1 MDIHQ
6 LETFL
11 AVAEEKGFSRAAVR
25 LHRTQPAVSQ
35 VVRKLESDLGEVLFE
50 RAAREGTLT
59 AAGEV
64 LRTYARRMLKLRDEA
79 VSAMD
84 ELKSLDRGRLSIAA
98 NEFTC
103 LYLLPVLDRFRELC
117 PQIAV
122 SVQRSLASRI
132 PEELLQ
138 RTVEIGVLSFVPEGD
153 AFTSIAV
160 YTDELAF
167 VVNPR
172 HPLARENKVA
182 IEDLGAESFV
192 AHNVPSPARR
202 KVVATFE
209 AHKTPLNMGVELPS
223 LEAVKRFV
231 AMGNGVALVPEL
243 SAGPELA
250 SGELVKVPVRELNFE
265 RRLRLVHRRQAT
277 LSHAANAFL
286 KVVRALA
293 LERGLPYEFRVEE
306 PADSGRAESPRT
318 GTMTQGK
325 LTSPTGG

>member
-6 LETFL
+6 IETLL

-25 LHRTQPAVSQ
+25 LRRTQPAVSQ
-35 VVRKLESDLGEVLFE
+35 VIRKLESDLGEILFE

-64 LRTYARRMLKLRDEA
+64 LCDYARRMLKLRDEA

-84 ELKSLDRGRLSIAA
+84 DLKSLDRGKLSIAA

-103 LYLLPVLDRFRELC
+103 LYLLPVLDEFRRLC
-117 PQIAV
+117 PQIEV
-122 SVQRSLASRI
+122 TVQRSLASRI
-132 PEELLQ
+132 PDELLQ
-138 RTVEIGVLSFVPEGD
+138 RTAEIGVLSFRPAGD
-153 AFTSIAV
+153 LFTSIAV

-172 HPLARENKVA
+172 HPLAKEKKVT

-202 KVVATFE
+202 QVVAAFE
-209 AHKTPLNMGVELPS
+209 KHKTPLNMGVELPS

-231 AMGNGVALVPEL
+231 AMGNGVALVPGL
-243 SAGPELA
+243 SAGPEVA
-250 SGELVKVPVRELNFE
+250 NGELVKIPVKALNFE
-265 RRLRLVHRRQAT
+265 RRLRLVHRRQAN
-277 LSHAANAFL
+277 LSHAAKAFL
-286 KVVRALA
+286 KVVRALS
-293 LERGLPYEFRVEE
+293 LERGYPFEFRVEGS
-306 PADSGRAESPRT
+306 A
-318 GTMTQGK
+318 
-325 LTSPTGG
+325 